1 MRIATII
8 VATLML
14 LGTTA
19 LGLLGS
25 NRSLQDAK
33 AIDEIYSSSQGAI
46 DTAAAAG
53 SSEAAELKSL
63 GESTGRLRVGGA
75 LFALSGLLAF
85 SLLIT
90 TYMNKRFVPHL
101 AIGLVVMAVAA
112 IVFNPQYD
120 LGPMAPASA
129 RSLAY
134 VVGALA
140 ALGALS
146 AFGARTLRKSQSA

>member
-25 NRSLQDAK
+25 NRSIQDAK
-33 AIDEIYSSSQGAI
+33 AIDEIYSSAQGEI
-46 DTAAAAG
+46 DSAAAAG
-53 SSEAAELKSL
+53 SSEAAELKTL
-63 GESTGRLRVGGA
+63 GESTGRLRAGGA

-85 SLLIT
+85 GLLIT
-90 TYMNKRFVPHL
+90 TFMNKKIVPHL

-112 IVFNPQYD
+112 IVLNPQYD
-120 LGPMAPASA
+120 LGPLAPASA

-146 AFGARTLRKSQSA
+146 AFGTRALRRPQSA